1 MNGRG
6 SGGMGGGRGRGAGMR
21 RGQGGGAQGQG
32 RGRMGG
38 SLAVGPG
45 GFCLCPNCG
54 QKEPH
59 HRGIPCVEQK
69 CPQCGT
75 LMIRE

>member
-6 SGGMGGGRGRGAGMR
+6 RGMGSSGGKGQGGGRGRG
-21 RGQGGGAQGQG
+21 QGGAG

-38 SLAVGPG
+38 SRAGGPS
-45 GFCLCPNCG
+45 GFCVCPNCG

-59 HRGIPCVEQK
+59 ERGVPCIEQK

-75 LMIRE
+75 WMTRE